1 MAQKRALAV
10 HDISCVGRCSLT
22 VALPILSAAGIE
34 TAVLPTALLS
44 THTGGFTGFT
54 YRDLSADIN
63 SISDHWYAMGLSFD
77 SIYTGYLASVGQIEL
92 VAALMERFGA
102 NALKLVDP
110 VMADNG
116 ALYTG
121 FSDDYP
127 IAMRRL
133 CGMADIIIPNMTEAF
148 LLLGEEYTPGP
159 YEKAHFEGLIRRLS
173 AVNRS
178 IVVVTGVYFNS
189 VDLGA
194 AVYDPETDEVSYCF
208 DKRIPGTL
216 HGTGDVF
223 SSAFL
228 GALLNGSSLIEAVG
242 TAVCY
247 TRSTIETTFAVGKDT
262 RMGPCFEITIPEY
275 IAMLGLDRRGNI
287 VGC

>member
-194 AVYDPETDEVSYCF
+194 
-208 DKRIPGTL
+208 
-216 HGTGDVF
+216 
-223 SSAFL
+223 
-228 GALLNGSSLIEAVG
+228 LLNGSSLIEAVG